1 MERKIDIKKSIIKL
15 IISLIIIAGI
25 ILIGYVILDCLGLT
39 HLTQEQLQDKIS
51 SFGALGPII
60 FIVVSF
66 LQVTFVPIPGSIT
79 ILCGNYLFG
88 PWLSYL
94 YSFIGMFLGSLFAFF
109 LGRVIGR
116 RFVNWIVGNRE
127 TVDYYLLK
135 LKGKE
140 TVILFFMFLLPMFP
154 DDILCSIAGIM
165 PITWGVF
172 IFIQVITRITSI
184 GGTLFFMSGEIIP
197 YDKPWGI
204 AVLIVL
210 AIIAIIAFIY
220 AYKNSEKLNEKL
232 ISFINKVFYRKHK

>member
-94 YSFIGMFLGSLFAFF
+94 YSFSKNSVASLY
-109 LGRVIGR
+109 ISS
-116 RFVNWIVGNRE
+116 
-127 TVDYYLLK
+127 LLK
-135 LKGKE
+135 
-140 TVILFFMFLLPMFP
+140 
-154 DDILCSIAGIM
+154 A
-165 PITWGVF
+165 
-172 IFIQVITRITSI
+172 IFVYS
-184 GGTLFFMSGEIIP
+184 
-197 YDKPWGI
+197 
-204 AVLIVL
+204 
-210 AIIAIIAFIY
+210 
-220 AYKNSEKLNEKL
+220 
-232 ISFINKVFYRKHK
+232 